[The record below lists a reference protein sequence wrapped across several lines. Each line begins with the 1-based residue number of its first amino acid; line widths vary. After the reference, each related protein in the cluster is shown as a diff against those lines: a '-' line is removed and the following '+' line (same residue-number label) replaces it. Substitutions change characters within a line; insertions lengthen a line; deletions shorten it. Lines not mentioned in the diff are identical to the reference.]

1 MFLKQER
8 PKMDDFERKE
18 KNFGFKRKTLQFP
31 YFKKIMGK
39 MV

>member
-18 KNFGFKRKTLQFP
+18 KNFGFKEKHFNFHILRK
-31 YFKKIMGK
+31 
-39 MV
+39 